1 MKSMNIHVLMIEDNE
16 FDALLIQHQ
25 LLHGLKKQI
34 KLTQVKSL
42 TEAFTL
48 IDQQHFDLIL
58 SDLNLPDSAGVDTV
72 IKLKKATDTP
82 VAVLTISKDEKLA
95 IQCINAG
102 AQDYLEKDVLSESS
116 LIRLVRY
123 SIERRRAE
131 ERTQKISRRYQA
143 IFEKAPLGIAHIDF
157 ENGAFIDLNPR
168 YAHIVGRKITELMQ
182 LKQSDLMHPNDVE
195 SYAKDTAYL
204 KNNKP
209 SNPSG

>member
-131 ERTQKISRRYQA
+131 ERTQK
-143 IFEKAPLGIAHIDF
+143 
-157 ENGAFIDLNPR
+157 
-168 YAHIVGRKITELMQ
+168 
-182 LKQSDLMHPNDVE
+182 
-195 SYAKDTAYL
+195 
-204 KNNKP
+204 
-209 SNPSG
+209 

>member
-123 SIERRRAE
+123 SIERRRA
-131 ERTQKISRRYQA
+131 K
-143 IFEKAPLGIAHIDF
+143 
-157 ENGAFIDLNPR
+157 N
-168 YAHIVGRKITELMQ
+168 EL
-182 LKQSDLMHPNDVE
+182 K
-195 SYAKDTAYL
+195 K
-204 KNNKP
+204 
-209 SNPSG
+209 